1 MHKEFETDVL
11 GPLPKADRN
20 AELQRRSIR
29 ALQAALPSDKF
40 VFRGETTEDAG
51 VDGSLELLIGS
62 HYTNLRAQVQLKSTD
77 SAGTNS
83 DGSVPVQ
90 VRVSNLNYLLN
101 GPSPIYVLYVE
112 PRDELRFVWAWDEQ
126 KRFNESNPEWAKQ
139 ESVALRFQNIL
150 TAESLEQIHR
160 RIQEGAQFQRGM
172 TDLLGKAS
180 TAEQIVV
187 SIDPETL
194 KITDP
199 AEAKRILLKSGTA
212 IVSAGYIS
220 QVKNLIRLLNP
231 EDAILPRI
239 LLVQA
244 HAEYMQ
250 GRYQSAY
257 AILSDVLL
265 REDELSEDDRQ
276 FLKALRD
283 GCDYQAGR
291 ITIEEFKARL
301 NETAKHETGGFA
313 VSYRIGRLRLAAIGE
328 PDPARGPDL
337 IEPLRSL
344 VEEVVKSTDFSHSF
358 KMYARV
364 SLLEAEGYWL
374 TRKSLIELG
383 DAAVAHMLGHAPN
396 LTAMLDKQ
404 KEHISQWEQAMGQ
417 ALSEAI
423 DLGNPLLL
431 ADAILVRSSVAFHVH
446 NNIHSV
452 GIMFGRPQ
460 EVPEDQI
467 QRLIEDVSKAV
478 EIFSKARQLEGEL
491 RARMLTADLFEL
503 AGREAEAKEIA
514 GEVLPKAQA
523 MGYAVIAEHAEDHL
537 SGQGLQSKIRET
549 FRKKTEKEEALRRA
563 AKSDEQLRNDAAKM
577 QRILN
582 LPADRLPAIENGNFS
597 VRSIAREQLGWCRQ
611 IELAED
617 RRHTLSPATHYR
629 TDPDY
634 ICVCQLLRYR
644 SAVPSQDWAAV
655 ISAFKRTYCEG
666 CPERNPYNRQ
676 DVPDSPETSSA

>member
-1 MHKEFETDVL
+1 MDKQLETDVL

-20 AELQRRSIR
+20 AELQRLSIR
-29 ALQAALPSDKF
+29 ALQAALPSDRF

-62 HYTNLRAQVQLKSTD
+62 RYTNLRAQVQLKSTD
-77 SAGTNS
+77 SAATNS

-112 PRDELRFVWAWDEQ
+112 PRNELRFVWAWDEE
-126 KRFNESNPEWAKQ
+126 KRFSESNPEWAKQ
-139 ESVALRFQNIL
+139 ESVTLRFQNIL
-150 TAESLEQIHR
+150 TAEALEQIHR
-160 RIQEGAQFQRGM
+160 RIREGAQFQRGM

-199 AEAKRILLKSGTA
+199 AEAKRILIKSGTA

-231 EDAILPRI
+231 EDAQLPRI

-244 HAEYMQ
+244 HAEYML
-250 GRYQSAY
+250 GRYQAAY
-257 AILSDVLL
+257 AVLSDVLL
-265 REDELSEDDRQ
+265 RDEELSEDDRQ
-276 FLKALRD
+276 FLKTLRD

-328 PDPARGPDL
+328 REPTRGLAL
-337 IEPLRSL
+337 IRELSSL
-344 VEEVVKSTDFSHSF
+344 VAEVVGSTDFSDSF
-358 KMYARV
+358 KMYARL
-364 SLLEAEGYWL
+364 SLLEAEGYQL
-374 TRKSLIELG
+374 TGRSLIELG
-383 DAAVAHMLGHAPN
+383 EAAVALRSGRAPD
-396 LTAMLDKQ
+396 LKAMLEKQ
-404 KEHISQWEQAMGQ
+404 KENISRWEQAMGQ
-417 ALSEAI
+417 ALSAAI
-423 DLGNPLLL
+423 ELGNPLLL

-446 NNIHSV
+446 NNTNSI

-460 EVPEDQI
+460 EVPQDQI
-467 QRLIEDVSKAV
+467 QRLVGDVGKAV
-478 EIFSKARQLEGEL
+478 EIFSKAGQLEGEL
-491 RARMLTADLFEL
+491 RAKMLTADLHEL

-523 MGYAVIAEHAEDHL
+523 MGYAVIVGHAEEL
-537 SGQGLQSKIRET
+537 FSGQGLQSKIKET
-549 FRKKTEKEEALRRA
+549 FRKKTEEEEALRMA
-563 AKSDEQLRNDAAKM
+563 AKDDAQLRSDAAQM

-582 LPADRLPAIENGNFS
+582 LPADRLPAIENRYFS
-597 VRSIAREQLGWCRQ
+597 VRGIAREQLKWCRH
-611 IELAED
+611 IELLED
-617 RRHTLSPATHYR
+617 QRHTFSPATHYR
-629 TDPDY
+629 TDPNY
-634 ICVCQLLRYR
+634 ICVCPLLGYE
-644 SAVPSQDWAAV
+644 SDAPSQDWATI
-655 ISAFKRTYCEG
+655 ISTFKRTYCEG
-666 CPERNPYNRQ
+666 CPERNPYNQ
-676 DVPDSPETSSA
+676 QTTPDSPKT